1 VRWERGD
8 KQFTIWFELPDWI
21 RGEIVLP
28 DIVPEAASITTQLVK
43 GEATPPK
50 FEANHWRIKVSA
62 GAQGKIEASW

>member
-1 VRWERGD
+1 MSESSPYGLRFPVPPEPKLSCPHRARG
-8 KQFTIWFELPDWI
+8 
-21 RGEIVLP
+21 
-28 DIVPEAASITTQLVK
+28 ASVNTKLVK